1 MPKHKKEAWV
11 AIRELQVK
19 LAEELPSGAWVD
31 TDDLND
37 GLQSRRVKGGGME
50 TVEVSNDLHYT
61 DKGYEVFAE
70 RLAEASIELIRQTVD

>member
-1 MPKHKKEAWV
+1 M
-11 AIRELQVK
+11 RSGELHRSL

-61 DKGYEVFAE
+61 DKGYEVFSE
-70 RLAEASIELIRQTVD
+70 RLAEASIKLIRQTVD